1 MATEISDGCL
11 RPTPMSFAF
20 YHNRIIPDKDTTNPR
35 SRNEHHH
42 PQYKTL
48 HPTLPHTM
56 RRCTNMA
63 IFGSP
68 VEVVE

>member
-11 RPTPMSFAF
+11 RTTPMSFAF
-20 YHNRIIPDKDTTNPR
+20 YHNRIKIQQIPEAATSITT
-35 SRNEHHH
+35 S
-42 PQYKTL
+42 QYKTL

-68 VEVVE
+68 VKVVE